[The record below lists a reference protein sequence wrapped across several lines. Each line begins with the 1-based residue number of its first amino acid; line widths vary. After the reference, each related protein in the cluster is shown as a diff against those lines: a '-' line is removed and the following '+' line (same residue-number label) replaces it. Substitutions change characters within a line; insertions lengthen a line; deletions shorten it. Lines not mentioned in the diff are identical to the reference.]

1 MKILEL
7 REMINNT
14 NNLINDVDLKVKQES
29 TKINNENHHYN
40 NNIIMQQS
48 ERNEDDKVEEIRN
61 DILNL
66 EDIKLEKKDENKG
79 DNRFENDSNININ
92 EELEKKNIENNE
104 PENISNINN
113 TNNLNNLNS
122 IQSSFKGKII
132 ENSQTHIS
140 QKYQY
145 LTITQTTLGLNS
157 LMINK
162 NFKSLIPCK
171 ENKVSI
177 VKENIKKDIRFLAK
191 ENDFEIKN
199 KININNNE
207 KLKEDINN
215 INLDSIN
222 NKVALKEL
230 EEKLELL
237 LKNIRI
243 KLGHESS
250 DPYLEKI
257 LEKYSMLLL
266 GKIEKLN
273 MNK

>member
-1 MKILEL
+1 
-7 REMINNT
+7 
-14 NNLINDVDLKVKQES
+14 
-29 TKINNENHHYN
+29 
-40 NNIIMQQS
+40 
-48 ERNEDDKVEEIRN
+48 
-61 DILNL
+61 
-66 EDIKLEKKDENKG
+66 
-79 DNRFENDSNININ
+79 
-92 EELEKKNIENNE
+92 
-104 PENISNINN
+104 
-113 TNNLNNLNS
+113 
-122 IQSSFKGKII
+122 
-132 ENSQTHIS
+132 
-140 QKYQY
+140 
-145 LTITQTTLGLNS
+145 
-157 LMINK
+157 MINK